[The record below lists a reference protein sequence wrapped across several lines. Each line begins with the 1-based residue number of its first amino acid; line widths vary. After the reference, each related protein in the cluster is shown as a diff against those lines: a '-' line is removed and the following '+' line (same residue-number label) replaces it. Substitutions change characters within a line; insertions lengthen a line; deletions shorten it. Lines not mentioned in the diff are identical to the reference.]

1 MNLESLDWE
10 VLDRLRETFLSDAR
24 TEGPYWH
31 TITDLEC
38 YDLTYGERIGWK
50 WDSVLRELDLRQW
63 APPAENLT
71 IFDWGCGSGIAG
83 RRVANFCRHAS
94 SIRLVLHDHSAL
106 AVDYAE
112 HRAKI
117 MYPQLQVERADYRE
131 INGNAPIDILVLS
144 HVLNE
149 LNDKARLELS
159 GLLSR
164 ARCILWVEPGTHEVS
179 RALVSWREK
188 LRTTGARVIAPCTHD
203 AACGLLTAGNER
215 HWCHFFAAPPPAIF
229 ADSNWVR
236 FGQRA
241 GIDLRSLP
249 YSFLVLERRG
259 EPALGNCSRIL
270 GDPRI
275 YKGYAKLF
283 NCSAAGIE
291 ELTMQQRVDKTLF
304 KELKRARGPLI
315 YRWKRDADRIL
326 AAEPVLKA

>member
-203 AACGLLTAGNER
+203 AACGLLMNGIG
-215 HWCHFFAAPPPAIF
+215 AIF
-229 ADSNWVR
+229 SPLPHR
-236 FGQRA
+236 RY
-241 GIDLRSLP
+241 SLIQIGLG
-249 YSFLVLERRG
+249 SVNA
-259 EPALGNCSRIL
+259 PAL
-270 GDPRI
+270 I
-275 YKGYAKLF
+275 YARYL
-283 NCSAAGIE
+283 
-291 ELTMQQRVDKTLF
+291 TLF
-304 KELKRARGPLI
+304 SYLS
-315 YRWKRDADRIL
+315 
-326 AAEPVLKA
+326 AEVNQPWEIAPVFWAIPASTRVTQSYSTAVRQESRS